1 MTMRAIFLI
10 VAIAALQACSQ
21 STPHRSFATPQD
33 AAQALVVAAKA
44 DDTRALLEVL
54 GPAAGPVLDSSD
66 PVRDRRARER
76 FAQAYETAH
85 TFVDAA
91 DDTKTLQVGAD
102 QWPFPFPLRRHGDS
116 WSFDSSAG
124 AEEII
129 NRRVGENELDAI
141 QACLAFV
148 DAEREYYSR
157 NPQGMPLLQ
166 YARKLQSS
174 QGQKDGLYWP
184 TTHGEELS
192 PLGEEF
198 ARARSEG
205 YFEEGA
211 SGKQAYRGYVYR
223 LLTMQGPHAAGGA
236 YDYMVKG
243 EMIGGFALIA
253 VPADY
258 GNSGVMTFIVNHDGV
273 VFSKDLGPDTAKA
286 AAVIA
291 AFDPDASW
299 KREHAGEAEQQ
310 ASAQ

>member
-1 MTMRAIFLI
+1 MTMRAIVLI
-10 VAIAALQACSQ
+10 VAIAALQACSE

-33 AAQALVVAAKA
+33 AAQALVIAAKA

-54 GPAAGPVLDSSD
+54 GSAAAPVIDSSD
-66 PVRDRRARER
+66 PVRDRRAREQ

-116 WSFDSSAG
+116 WRFDSSAG

-129 NRRVGENELDAI
+129 NRRVGENELHAI

-157 NPQGMPLLQ
+157 NPQNTPLLQ
-166 YARKLQSS
+166 YARILQSS

-184 TTHGEELS
+184 TTRGEELS

-211 SGKQAYRGYVYR
+211 SRNQPYRGYVYR

-236 YDYMVKG
+236 YDYLVNG

-273 VFSKDLGPDTAKA
+273 VFSKDLGPDTAK
-286 AAVIA
+286 IA
-291 AFDPDASW
+291 GAIATFDPDASW
-299 KREHAGEAEQQ
+299 KREHSGETEQHS
-310 ASAQ
+310 SAQ